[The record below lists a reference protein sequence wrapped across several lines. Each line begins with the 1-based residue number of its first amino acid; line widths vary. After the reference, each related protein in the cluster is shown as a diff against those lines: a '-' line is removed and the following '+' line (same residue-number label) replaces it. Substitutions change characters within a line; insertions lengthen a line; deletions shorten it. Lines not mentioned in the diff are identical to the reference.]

1 MRIKDVNK
9 EQSYLIGIE
18 NKIQE
23 LLILFSGKI
32 SRNVYSRF
40 SILQDSLT
48 AVTAVTPY
56 DSCGGLQNGGK
67 KQLKSCVKTL
77 LDMFSV
83 ERERTNSD
91 STGAV
96 RTAMN
101 AQESYEVDA
110 MKICLLQDLSRRVGV
125 WRAMQLGSLCSL
137 HCSVGAIPMST
148 SSPSFMPSLLPSLSP
163 SLLPSLPHALLAHT
177 EETAIPSMGS
187 LRDGDSVVCSVKGR
201 ELHSSPFRLFG
212 FTDLH
217 REANLTISL
226 LNTCVSLFKPPPN
239 SAVMVQDSGEHSQHI
254 SADGVEGAGEEFNS
268 AVLDWTKIHRVQ
280 GSLHLEPSSLHTL
293 SLSANE
299 LIKKWSINEILRA
312 ENNENVTANNGNID
326 EVRGMRSGSGNGSG
340 GVHGGTTLTS
350 LDEALL
356 REFKRHWGEVLSGKY
371 NSGSQDRDCSADTSH
386 ANTNANNSTT
396 FSTTT
401 TTSSSSSSSSG
412 SSSGSSSSGSSKSK
426 SACGSVESTLCASIN
441 TAKHAL
447 LTVSSVITASYSEYD
462 PTTDGWRSGVSGV
475 GLSLESRLEGKMETV
490 KALIRDL
497 SFPWF
502 LQVQGTADLELP
514 AVNIFQGD
522 HFEDLCVCM
531 CMCVCVFL

>member
-1 MRIKDVNK
+1 
-9 EQSYLIGIE
+9 
-18 NKIQE
+18 
-23 LLILFSGKI
+23 
-32 SRNVYSRF
+32 
-40 SILQDSLT
+40 
-48 AVTAVTPY
+48 
-56 DSCGGLQNGGK
+56 
-67 KQLKSCVKTL
+67 
-77 LDMFSV
+77 
-83 ERERTNSD
+83 
-91 STGAV
+91 
-96 RTAMN
+96 
-101 AQESYEVDA
+101 
-110 MKICLLQDLSRRVGV
+110 
-125 WRAMQLGSLCSL
+125 
-137 HCSVGAIPMST
+137 
-148 SSPSFMPSLLPSLSP
+148 
-163 SLLPSLPHALLAHT
+163 
-177 EETAIPSMGS
+177 MGS
-187 LRDGDSVVCSVKGR
+187 LRDGDSVVCSVKDR

-217 REANLTISL
+217 REANLMISL
-226 LNTCVSLFKPPPN
+226 LNTCVSLFKSPPN
-239 SAVMVQDSGEHSQHI
+239 SAVMVQESGEHLQHI
-254 SADGVEGAGEEFNS
+254 SVEGMEGAGEEFNS

-312 ENNENVTANNGNID
+312 ENNENMTANNCNID
-326 EVRGMRSGSGNGSG
+326 EVRGVRSGSGSG
-340 GVHGGTTLTS
+340 GVHSGTTLTS

-356 REFKRHWGEVLSGKY
+356 RDFKRHWGEVLSGKY

-401 TTSSSSSSSSG
+401 TSSNSSSSSSG
-412 SSSGSSSSGSSKSK
+412 SSSGSNSKSK
-426 SACGSVESTLCASIN
+426 SGCGSVESTLCTSIN

-447 LTVSSVITASYSEYD
+447 ITVSSVITASYSEYD

-522 HFEDLCVCM
+522 HFKDF
-531 CMCVCVFL
+531 CVCVCGCSYVVFVCVCL